1 MSYDRTLIQI
11 RERNFLDILDLSL
24 VVIRRWPVRIGLA
37 SAAGVLPFASLN
49 LWLFY
54 GNPDLSV
61 GWWGPLLALEAPW
74 ATAFLTLVL
83 GGLLFGEHPRP
94 SKLAHRFLSALP
106 AMFLNQFVIRGMLLG
121 SIAFSPLIPARLAFL
136 DEIILLERAGGFRP
150 LRRCYKLCARLEGD
164 LLGRTLALFF
174 FSSVFILCFTIGSE
188 SLGAILIQGEKGW
201 YDGGDNAAVLDL
213 RAQFAIWLTVAF
225 SGIVRFLTYV
235 DQRIRLEGWAVELT
249 LREAAIALEKSHP

>member
-94 SKLAHRFLSALP
+94 GKLARRFLSALP
-106 AMFLNQFVIRGMLLG
+106 TMFLNQFLVRGMLLAT
-121 SIAFSPLIPARLAFL
+121 IAFSPLIAARLAFL
-136 DEIILLERAGGFRP
+136 DEVILLERAGGFRP
-150 LRRCYKLCARLEGD
+150 LRRCYKLCARREGD
-164 LLGRTLALFF
+164 LLGRTLALLFF
-174 FSSVFILCFTIGSE
+174 AAVFIICFKRGTGILGS
-188 SLGAILIQGEKGW
+188 ILIQGETGW
-201 YDGGDNAAVLDL
+201 YATEGDSAILDL
-213 RAQFAIWLTVAF
+213 RVQLAIWLTVAF

-249 LREAAIALEKSHP
+249 LREAAGALEKSLS